1 MEDESFNK
9 YFNDPVLNS
18 QDIQN
23 SFEELLIPL
32 RTLMIPNKKGKILIN
47 STHLRIRQDTIQKIF
62 PENNAF
68 LITNSPITNHLGLKN
83 QCIKDY
89 KSDTKE
95 ISAKL
100 VLQATKIFSKYTN
113 HPVFGNSSLR
123 KIFIEQI
130 PLIVDSIGSVFNL
143 YEKIPIS
150 SVIVGTTE
158 EPLLNRTLVIVAS
171 MMNIPSLCLQH
182 GIIMGEEAFM
192 PAFASLIAVYGEYE
206 KRWYMERG
214 LSAEKIH
221 IIGHP
226 RYDSIFTGKH
236 LPKQVFFRKFKIN
249 PRKLTLLMAT
259 GPHIDSDKFRK
270 LIELISN
277 NPLFEILI
285 KPHPLEI
292 QEKKFNCYL
301 KLQSQYKSVQVITSN
316 RTNVYDLLFNVDG
329 LVASLSTLALEG
341 LLFDKPVFVYDFL
354 ISNRSYDYYND
365 LKKYKEKDPYSL
377 VYTINHYYS
386 SLDERNHFEE
396 VKNQFLIDRYRIKN
410 SGEHL
415 LSLINQIHE
424 E

>member
-1 MEDESFNK
+1 MN
-9 YFNDPVLNS
+9 L
-18 QDIQN
+18 QDIQTF
-23 SFEELLIPL
+23 FEELLLPL
-32 RTLMIPNKKGKILIN
+32 RTSIILNKKGKILIN
-47 STHLRIRQDTIQKIF
+47 STHLRIQQEILRNIF
-62 PENNAF
+62 PDDNT
-68 LITNSPITNHLGLKN
+68 LLLSDSPNSTYLGLKN

-89 KSDTKE
+89 KLDTQE
-95 ISAKL
+95 ISTKL
-100 VLQATKIFSKYTN
+100 VSQATKIFSKYTN
-113 HPVFGNSSLR
+113 HPVFGNTFL
-123 KIFIEQI
+123 KEIFIEQI
-130 PLIVDSIGSVFNL
+130 PIIVETIGSVFNL

-182 GIIMGEEAFM
+182 GIIMVEEAFM

-214 LSAEKIH
+214 LSAERIH

-226 RYDSIFTGKH
+226 RYDSIFTGKY
-236 LPKQVFFRKFKIN
+236 LPKQFFLRKFKTN
-249 PRKLTLLMAT
+249 PRKLTLLIAT
-259 GPHIDSDKFRK
+259 GPTIELDQFGK
-270 LIELISN
+270 LIRLIVK

-292 QEKKFNCYL
+292 RDKKINFYL
-301 KLQSQYKSVQVITSN
+301 KLQSQYRSVQVITSN

-377 VYTINHYYS
+377 VYTINNYYS
-386 SLDERNHFEE
+386 SLNERNHFEE